1 MTPKI
6 TTDSNTGCLKYQ
18 PEHELL
24 TKNTL
29 TSTSGADPEITGG
42 VKSIELDTEE
52 RTVFVESTVLQ
63 NVDNMEYARNQY
75 ELTYLPYINIFE
87 VRDGDNRILNSLNSA
102 GAIKRR
108 NPSVA
113 IRDVTNLTIGVAE
126 NIDQYTGIGKVR
138 TISSIYERA
147 HV

>member
-1 MTPKI
+1 MTPEI
-6 TTDSNTGCLKYQ
+6 TIDSDTGWLSHQ

-24 TKNTL
+24 TENTL
-29 TSTSGADPEITGG
+29 TSTDEADLEITGG

-63 NVDNMEYARNQY
+63 NVDNMEYPRNQY